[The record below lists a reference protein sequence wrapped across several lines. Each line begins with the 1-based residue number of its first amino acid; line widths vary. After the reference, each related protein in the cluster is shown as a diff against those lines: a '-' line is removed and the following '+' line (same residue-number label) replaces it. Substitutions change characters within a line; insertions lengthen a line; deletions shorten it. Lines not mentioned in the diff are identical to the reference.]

1 MATGVRLDRRYL
13 CLLLTTDMRI
23 GHDVSATASI
33 NQARRLPFIAYVMAD
48 PLTMLYGF
56 GYDGQKPNSFFD
68 IYSARKC
75 TDRQIVRTVRCE
87 RYVYNRIS
95 VG

>member
-48 PLTMLYGF
+48 LAIMVCGF
-56 GYDGQKPNSFFD
+56 S
-68 IYSARKC
+68 
-75 TDRQIVRTVRCE
+75 
-87 RYVYNRIS
+87 YVS
-95 VG
+95 